1 MKKLSY
7 IFILITL
14 ISCDYILKSP
24 TTSSDDEFVL
34 DSIVQNQVNDDENKN
49 GCDLKAGY
57 KWSNMTK
64 KCVRV
69 FDEGFRLTS
78 IEKDSLGNGKNAYFF
93 IDEDSLVAEIFLPD
107 SKESIIFKRENE
119 EDNFKFQ
126 NFEFRTK
133 KGYNLYYNDRLLFQ
147 PAKALDLKVVGDD
160 EDQ

>member
-1 MKKLSY
+1 MKKLY
-7 IFILITL
+7 YFILIVSFF
-14 ISCDYILKSP
+14 SCDFVLKNP
-24 TTSSDDEFVL
+24 VVSDEEVL
-34 DSIVQNQVNDDENKN
+34 DSIVKTQVNDDKNEN
-49 GCDLKAGY
+49 GCELKAGY

-69 FDEGFRLTS
+69 FDEGYRLTS

-107 SKESIIFKRENE
+107 SKESIVFNRESTDE
-119 EDNFKFQ
+119 NFKFK

-133 KGYNLYYNDRLLFQ
+133 KGYYLYYDETLLFQ
-147 PAKALDLKVVGDD
+147 PAKAVDLKVVGDD